1 MKCMQINKTEF
12 YYSLY
17 KGKEPLID
25 EYGNETGE
33 YELVYDIPQKYSAN
47 ISSAKGETVTL
58 QFGENEEYDKVI
70 VLDKNAP
77 EIDEYSRLW
86 IDTIPQTDKDGLLLL
101 DEENAVVTPHDYIVK
116 KAAKSLNS
124 VSIAIRKVKVS
135 G

>member
-17 KGKEPLID
+17 KEKKPLVD
-25 EYGNETGE
+25 EYGNQTGE
-33 YELVYDIPQKYSAN
+33 YKLVYDIPKKYFGN
-47 ISSAKGETVTL
+47 ISSAKGETATL
-58 QFGENEEYDKVI
+58 QFGESEEYDKVI
-70 VLDKNAP
+70 MLDKNAP

-86 IDTIPQTDKDGLLLL
+86 IDTFPRTQKDGSLFL
-101 DEENAVVTPHDYIVK
+101 DEENAVVTPHDYVVK
-116 KAAKSLNS
+116 KVAKSLNS

>member
-1 MKCMQINKTEF
+1 M
-12 YYSLY
+12 
-17 KGKEPLID
+17 
-25 EYGNETGE
+25 
-33 YELVYDIPQKYSAN
+33 
-47 ISSAKGETVTL
+47 
-58 QFGENEEYDKVI
+58 
-70 VLDKNAP
+70 LDKNAP

-86 IDTIPQTDKDGLLLL
+86 IDTIPRTNKDGSLLL

>member
-101 DEENAVVTPHDYIVK
+101 DEQNAVVTPHDYIVK